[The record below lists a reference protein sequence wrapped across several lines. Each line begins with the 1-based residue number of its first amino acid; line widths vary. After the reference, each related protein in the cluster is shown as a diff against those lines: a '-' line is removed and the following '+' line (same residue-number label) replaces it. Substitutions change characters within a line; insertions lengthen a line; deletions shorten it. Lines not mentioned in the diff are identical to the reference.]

1 VIVETVMA
9 MPDDPFRFRRSG
21 VATLSGRIVTGIF
34 GAAVLGWVVAV
45 LLW

>member
-1 VIVETVMA
+1 MIVETVMA
-9 MPDDPFRFRRSG
+9 MPDDSFRSRHSG

-34 GAAVLGWVVAV
+34 GAAVLGWMVAV